1 MSDVASIGPDL
12 MSLAIESIAVGGDG
26 VARHDGLVVFV
37 PRTAPGDHILAKV
50 ERQRRFARGSVERI
64 EVASSQRIDPE
75 CEHYVPDRCGGCQ
88 LQHLTLPAQQDAK
101 RTIIADTMRRIGRR
115 SIEVPP
121 LRAGMSPWRYRAR
134 LSLALRRRADR
145 SWYAG
150 MHAWDDVA
158 HVFEVRDCRITDE
171 RVLALW
177 REVMAVADGLPD
189 VTELRGTVRLV
200 GDRGAFVL
208 EGAMAWPGA
217 DAFASRLPS
226 FDHAW
231 WIPVGARRRRIGAL
245 PTGGASVPPAA
256 ANGAAAGAH
265 ASFSQVNPDVA
276 AAMATAVRELVL
288 AHKPTHVLDAYS
300 GSGDLSVALQEHG
313 IRATSVELDEDAT
326 AYAATRLHRPS
337 RAVAARV
344 EDVLAGL
351 LPADVIVLNPP
362 RAGVD
367 ARVSALIEAAA
378 PAPAAV
384 VYISC
389 DPATLA
395 RDIARMPSWAIKSVA
410 AFDMFP
416 QTAHVETVVELVR
429 TVDA

>member
-1 MSDVASIGPDL
+1 MSGLAATAPDL
-12 MSLAIESIAVGGDG
+12 LSLAIESIAAGGDG

-50 ERQRRFARGSVERI
+50 ERRRRFARGFVERI
-64 EVASSQRIDPE
+64 DVASPQRTDPL
-75 CEHYVPDRCGGCQ
+75 CEHYTADRCGGCQ
-88 LQHLTLPAQQDAK
+88 LQHLTLPAQQEAK

-115 SIEVPP
+115 TIDVPP
-121 LRAGMSPWRYRAR
+121 LRAGVSPWRYRAR
-134 LSLALRRRADR
+134 LSLALRRRGDQ

-158 HVFEVRDCRITDE
+158 HLFEVRDCRITDE

-177 REVMAVADGLPD
+177 REVMVAADGLPD

-200 GDRGAFVL
+200 GERGAFLL
-208 EGAMAWPGA
+208 EGGTMWPSA
-217 DAFASRLPS
+217 DVFASRLTS

-231 WIPVGARRRRIGAL
+231 WIPDGARRRAIGVA
-245 PTGGASVPPAA
+245 PAGVPAGMPAGAK
-256 ANGAAAGAH
+256 GAPGAH

-276 AAMATAVRELVL
+276 KAMATAVLDLVL
-288 AHKPTHVLDAYS
+288 SHRPTHVLDAYA
-300 GSGDLSVALQEHG
+300 GSGDLSVALQERG
-313 IRATSVELDEDAT
+313 VRATAVELDEDAT
-326 AYAATRLHRPS
+326 AYTASRLHRPS
-337 RAVAARV
+337 RTVTARV

-395 RDIARMPSWAIKSVA
+395 RDIARMPSWAIKSVT

-429 TVDA
+429 TVAS